1 MSIDIKDI
9 AGPGGKWV
17 KVAAP
22 GEEIVGDITDVF
34 MQDATFEGEVRT
46 TRKGKVIRELVFTLA
61 TALRDPDNPEDDG
74 ERVFATGG
82 KWRLH
87 EAIAAALKEA
97 DATAIEVGARIKI
110 TATGFDANDKRA
122 LTWSAKYKKPV
133 AAPVSADDL

>member
-9 AGPGGKWV
+9 AGPSGKWV
-17 KVAAP
+17 KLAEA
-22 GEEIVGDITDVF
+22 GDEIVGDITDVF

-61 TALRDPDNPEDDG
+61 TALRDADNAEDDG

-87 EAIAAALKEA
+87 EAIAAALKDA
-97 DATAIEVGARIKI
+97 DATALEVGGRIKI
-110 TATGFDANDKRA
+110 TVTGTDKDDKRA
-122 LTWSAKYKKPV
+122 LTWSAKYKKP
-133 AAPVSADDL
+133 AAPAVSADDL